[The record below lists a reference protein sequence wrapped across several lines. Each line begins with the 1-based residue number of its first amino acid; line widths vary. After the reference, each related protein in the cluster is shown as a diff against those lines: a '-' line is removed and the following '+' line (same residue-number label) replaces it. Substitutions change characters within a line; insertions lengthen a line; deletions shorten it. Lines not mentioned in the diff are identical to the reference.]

1 MVEDKEELLRF
12 ILDQTNS
19 YLKKPLSEKQKNLRR
34 IHEITDWIVWKIHRK
49 LINKYEEIF
58 KIDFNDQKQ

>member
-12 ILDQTNS
+12 LLDQTNS
-19 YLKKPLSEKQKNLRR
+19 YLKKPLCEKQENFKR

-49 LINKYEEIF
+49 LKNKYEEHSRF
-58 KIDFNDQKQ
+58 